1 VRTKMIKTQLLLLT
15 VAAALATGCTW
26 VKPVE
31 GSDQVELLTVKE
43 VAACKKLGHTTS
55 HVKNEVAGLT
65 RNQETVSQ
73 ELITLGKNQAVEMGG
88 DTIVQSQ
95 PLRDGKVVFDIYK
108 CNQ

>member
-1 VRTKMIKTQLLLLT
+1 MRFKTFKIQAMILIGTL
-15 VAAALATGCTW
+15 ALATGCTW
-26 VKPVE
+26 VKPVD
-31 GSDQVELLTVKE
+31 GSDQVALLSAKE
-43 VAACKKLGHTTS
+43 ISACKKLGMTTS

-65 RNQETVSQ
+65 RNQETVTQ

-88 DTIVQSQ
+88 DTIVQTQ

>member
-1 VRTKMIKTQLLLLT
+1 MYIKRTKSQMLLLSFTAVL
-15 VAAALATGCTW
+15 VSGCNW
-26 VKPVE
+26 VKPIE
-31 GSDQVELLTVKE
+31 GSDQVELLMAKE
-43 VAACKKLGHTTS
+43 IASCKKLGHTTS

-73 ELITLGKNQAVEMGG
+73 ELITLGKNQAVKMGG

-108 CNQ
+108 CR